1 MILTFVRERLS
12 WILLFVGVHLLLL
25 FIAAIDLALPFASVL
40 YFASLSFI
48 LFIFFL
54 VIRYQKETKFF
65 INLKEREDDLDRA
78 SSKFADSPFEN
89 IIATSITN
97 QTNRLHGLISQ
108 NMLTLEQEKDDLLS
122 WIHEVKTPL
131 TAMHLMIDRLND
143 DEPMKARLAYEWLR
157 IYLLLD
163 QQLHQKRI
171 LFIENDLH
179 IEETDLE
186 ALLFHEIKTLQSWCI
201 HKKIGFDMELEIAY
215 VLSDAK
221 WLAFILRQLLTNAI
235 KYSEAS
241 DISIRSYEQNDR
253 TILEVKDS
261 GRGID
266 PRDMPRIFDKGFT
279 STAKHQDHAAT
290 GLGLYLTKKAAKP
303 LLLQIDVHSVWG
315 EGTIVSLTFPQKNQF
330 VYLSSM

>member
-1 MILTFVRERLS
+1 MIITFMRERRS
-12 WILLFVGVHLLLL
+12 WILLFVGIHLLLL
-25 FIAAIDLALPFASVL
+25 FIAAIDLALPFSSVL
-40 YFASLSFI
+40 YFVSLSI
-48 LFIFFL
+48 IIFIFFL
-54 VIRYQKETKFF
+54 IIRYHKETKFF
-65 INLKEREDDLDRA
+65 KILEEREDDLDKA
-78 SSKFADSPFEN
+78 SSKVADSPFEN
-89 IIATSITN
+89 IIAKSITN

-108 NMLTLEQEKDDLLS
+108 NILTIEQEKDDLLS

-131 TAMHLMIDRLND
+131 TSMHLMIDRLND
-143 DEPMKARLAYEWLR
+143 DEPMKARLTYQWLR

-201 HKKIGFDMELEIAY
+201 HKKIGFDMELEIAH

-241 DISIRSYEQNDR
+241 DIRISSYKLNDQ
-253 TILEVKDS
+253 TVLEVKDF

-279 STAKHQDHAAT
+279 STSKHQDQAAT
-290 GLGLYLTKKAAKP
+290 GLGLYLSKKAAKP
-303 LLLQIDVHSVWG
+303 LLLQIAVHSEWG

-330 VYLSSM
+330 VHLSSM